1 MRWSCFIV
9 HLLKNLIFSPF
20 GFREQ
25 FCRFLRNCRQDSEDN
40 LDNQSILVLRLR
52 IFLSDFSKNTFVISA
67 TLETKTD
74 WQWYQKLPIQ
84 LHNHITIIMI
94 MMAFR
99 VLIDD
104 NNGNQDNVKMIE
116 FQILG
121 GRSNGW
127 SSSSRVHNNNQ
138 PEQRNGGRVNRAH
151 WSRHREDKILKSESE
166 LFYEEFFLG
175 EAIVINPEN

>member
-1 MRWSCFIV
+1 MTLYQFILVSTIRWSCFIV
-9 HLLKNLIFSPF
+9 HILKNLIFSPF

-52 IFLSDFSKNTFVISA
+52 IFLSDFSKNTFVISV

-104 NNGNQDNVKMIE
+104 NNGNQDNVKMNDI
-116 FQILG
+116 
-121 GRSNGW
+121 SNPRW
-127 SSSSRVHNNNQ
+127 EVKW
-138 PEQRNGGRVNRAH
+138 VVF
-151 WSRHREDKILKSESE
+151 LK
-166 LFYEEFFLG
+166 
-175 EAIVINPEN
+175 PRTQ